1 VSGERPDVNRV
12 DAEPGIPRVALTL
25 CNVVLSRCRN
35 EDVLIFHS
43 ILEAPLPVLRR
54 RGYNVDRILNQQK
67 TERLARIA
75 DMEQAK
81 ERERLAV
88 EQATEQ
94 AMVVAGNAKSN
105 TGRPTSSISEKSTTG
120 SIDTKPADELSLR
133 SSGIMNQLK
142 ARFKQQQP
150 SGMGN
155 TSTSAAMPTPN
166 AAPPPVNNSNEVRGT
181 PRWLCYDAI
190 LIDDCRVGHA
200 DGEDQGWRFEGCGCI
215 KT

>member
-1 VSGERPDVNRV
+1 MGSN
-12 DAEPGIPRVALTL
+12 EPNGNDTEAHSYRVALTL

-81 ERERLAV
+81 ERERLAL
-88 EQATEQ
+88 EEASQQ
-94 AMVVAGNAKSN
+94 DMVAGADSK
-105 TGRPTSSISEKSTTG
+105 TGRPRSSISEKSTAG
-120 SIDTKPADELSLR
+120 SSDSKPADEVSLR

-142 ARFKQQQP
+142 ARFKQQQQ
-150 SGMGN
+150 SQTAQTT
-155 TSTSAAMPTPN
+155 TSTAIPTPT
-166 AAPPPVNNSNEVRGT
+166 PTPLPVGNSNEVRS
-181 PRWLCYDAI
+181 
-190 LIDDCRVGHA
+190 CRGFSL
-200 DGEDQGWRFEGCGCI
+200 GLRS
-215 KT
+215 

>member
-1 VSGERPDVNRV
+1 M
-12 DAEPGIPRVALTL
+12 TL

-75 DMEQAK
+75 DMEQVK
-81 ERERLAV
+81 ERERSAAAQAS
-88 EQATEQ
+88 EQAI
-94 AMVVAGNAKSN
+94 VAAANANSN
-105 TGRPTSSISEKSTTG
+105 TGRRSSSISEKSTMG
-120 SIDTKPADELSLR
+120 SIDSKPADELSLR

-150 SGMGN
+150 PVSGT
-155 TSTSAAMPTPN
+155 TSTSAAMPAPN
-166 AAPPPVNNSNEVRGT
+166 SASPPVNNSNEVRGSSQSSAT
-181 PRWLCYDAI
+181 MRI
-190 LIDDCRVGHA
+190 LIETCCVRSH
-200 DGEDQGWRFEGCGCI
+200 QWRGSRMAH
-215 KT
+215 